1 MPRTYEDSG
10 LLVYHSFS
18 SEGFVSLAIEEG
30 RVKVRISAQGV
41 ASIEIDNFDQV
52 QMLWNHFSPCEFMTV
67 GQNKL
72 DRLFYFD
79 FSSYVR
85 SIFFTTKNTYKGL

>member
-1 MPRTYEDSG
+1 VPRTYEDSG

-52 QMLWNHFSPCEFMTV
+52 QML
-67 GQNKL
+67 
-72 DRLFYFD
+72 
-79 FSSYVR
+79 
-85 SIFFTTKNTYKGL
+85 